1 EPAGA
6 SIKAAILLLHGMQ
19 EHNGRYNDFADYLKT
34 RGYAVLTYDHIG
46 HGRTAKTK
54 DQLGFFR
61 RNQPGDR
68 LVEEAERMAS
78 FLTQRFPDVPL
89 VLMGHSMGSFVARVL
104 LKKAAHRF
112 DGVIL
117 MGTGGQ
123 NP

>member
-1 EPAGA
+1 
-6 SIKAAILLLHGMQ
+6 
-19 EHNGRYNDFADYLKT
+19 
-34 RGYAVLTYDHIG
+34 
-46 HGRTAKTK
+46 GRTAKTK

-123 NP
+123 NPLAALFRPILYMMNLIAPKKRSRWLNAFFSKINNRKFR